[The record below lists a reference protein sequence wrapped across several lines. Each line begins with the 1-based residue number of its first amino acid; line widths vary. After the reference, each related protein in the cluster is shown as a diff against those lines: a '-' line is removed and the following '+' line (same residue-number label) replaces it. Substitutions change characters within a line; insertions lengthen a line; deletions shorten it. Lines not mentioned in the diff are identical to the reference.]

1 MEGLQEESKALGQ
14 FAYCIFLMKKL
25 CQLFLIHCSIF
36 CRRWAETH
44 AVHDFENIE
53 GYCFQDAGER
63 DNIVT
68 GYTGMCNN

>member
-1 MEGLQEESKALGQ
+1 MEGQEKSKLDTLQYIMVKMLYQRFS
-14 FAYCIFLMKKL
+14 CIRF
-25 CQLFLIHCSIF
+25 F

-44 AVHDFENIE
+44 AVHDFESIE